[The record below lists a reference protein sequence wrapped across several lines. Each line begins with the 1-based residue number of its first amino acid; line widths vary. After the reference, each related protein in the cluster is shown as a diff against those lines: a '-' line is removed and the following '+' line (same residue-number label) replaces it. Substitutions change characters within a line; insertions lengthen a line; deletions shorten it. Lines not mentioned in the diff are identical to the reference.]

1 MSTGNGGQRRDKP
14 ADISEAAAV
23 AIPRPPVTRF
33 AHCVVFEQRYGWAR
47 AYRDGRLVA
56 GRVRLTV
63 DHDVGVGLASRERRR
78 RSLRASFTE
87 RVDPALRAELVAVA
101 RRGGAAARRAADRMQ
116 PIELVI
122 DNPHRGRERIVGRV
136 LPPQQHRG
144 DLDEIEFGLQEEP
157 PS

>member
-1 MSTGNGGQRRDKP
+1 LLIG
-14 ADISEAAAV
+14 
-23 AIPRPPVTRF
+23 
-33 AHCVVFEQRYGWAR
+33 VVFEQRYGWAR

-63 DHDVGVGLASRERRR
+63 DHDVRVGLAPRERRR

-101 RRGGAAARRAADRMQ
+101 RRRGAAARRAADRME
-116 PIELVI
+116 PIEVVV
-122 DNPHRGRERIVGRV
+122 DDPRRGRERIVGRV
-136 LPPQQHRG
+136 LPPQQRRG
-144 DLDEIEFGLQEEP
+144 DLDEIEFVVREEL